1 MRVRGSSPLC
11 SILRSALIPLLLA
24 PACLLP
30 ASAPAQAQPPPR
42 SQPPA
47 NAAPGAPRPAP
58 AATELPDVEIVIA
71 PQGGT
76 YDSLSISY
84 TTAPTD
90 AEMEQDFRAIANNL
104 RKTAVRPEIRRG
116 APHSGLPDYPSA
128 TAQLPG
134 LVNYSAGVINLDPII
149 AALQRFHHLHIDCL
163 FFNKFNLTWPV
174 GSQQRGPIRWQTDV
188 RGQTVSYDVWIDH
201 SPKTPA
207 RLPGT
212 GQWGL
217 TWLWVAG
224 LALGAVLLAG
234 GVFYMVYA
242 VTHQRSAA
250 PPEG

>member
-1 MRVRGSSPLC
+1 
-11 SILRSALIPLLLA
+11 
-24 PACLLP
+24 
-30 ASAPAQAQPPPR
+30 
-42 SQPPA
+42 
-47 NAAPGAPRPAP
+47 
-58 AATELPDVEIVIA
+58 VEIVIA

-76 YDSLSISY
+76 YDSISISY
-84 TTAPTD
+84 TSAPSD
-90 AEMEQDFRAIANNL
+90 AAMEQDFRSIASNL

-116 APHSGLPDYPSA
+116 PPHPGLPDYPSA

-149 AALQRFHHLHIDCL
+149 GALRRFHHLHFDCL

-174 GSQQRGPIRWQTDV
+174 GAEKRGPIRWQTDI

-201 SPKTPA
+201 SSKTPD
-207 RLPGT
+207 RLPST

-234 GVFYMVYA
+234 GVFYIVYA
-242 VTHQRSAA
+242 VTHQRSTA